1 MTVIGFNF
9 SKISAVRN
17 KAPKGKI
24 NVNRSCKPTS
34 VEEAT
39 IGGGQKALRYAFTF
53 SVDYQPDVGSME
65 FEGTMVELVDEEEH
79 KKVLA
84 SWDDNE
90 QLPPKSLE
98 RVMNQLLDRCHVEAI
113 LMSKELGI
121 PPPIKLPSVQVK
133 DTPGSGKKK
142 EKKE

>member
-24 NVNRSCKPTS
+24 SINRSCKPTS
-34 VEEAT
+34 VEETT
-39 IGGGQKALRYAFTF
+39 IGGGQKALRYTFTF
-53 SVDYQPDVGSME
+53 SVEYQPDIGSME
-65 FEGTMVELVDEEEH
+65 FEGTMVEIVPEDEH
-79 KKVLA
+79 KAVIDGW
-84 SWDDNE
+84 SENE

-121 PPPIKLPSVQVK
+121 PPPIKLPSVSV
-133 DTPGSGKKK
+133 K
-142 EKKE
+142 EKDSSDENKKSD

>member
-24 NVNRSCKPTS
+24 NINRSCKPTS
-34 VEEAT
+34 VEETT
-39 IGGGQKALRYAFTF
+39 IGGGQKALRYTFTF
-53 SVDYQPDVGSME
+53 SVEYKPEIGSME
-65 FEGTMVELVDEEEH
+65 FEGTLVEIVNKEEH
-79 KKVLA
+79 QAVLDA
-84 SWDDNE
+84 WSENE

-98 RVMNQLLDRCHVEAI
+98 RVMNNLLDRCHVEAI

-121 PPPIKLPSVQVK
+121 PPPVKLPSVKV
-133 DTPGSGKKK
+133 SGKDSSSEE
-142 EKKE
+142 EKSN